1 MALCDNC
8 FLKGTLCAHIR
19 QLQKQALKNTV
30 IDGEKLCPILL
41 AAGTPEK
48 EEKEKRGV
56 PA

>member
-1 MALCDNC
+1 MICDNCLLKGALCD
-8 FLKGTLCAHIR
+8 HIR

-30 IDGEKLCPILL
+30 IDGEKLCPMLL